1 MSHGKKKK
9 CMLILEIVY
18 FTTKTTDL
26 IPLPHSLKLNQIH
39 LLKQRDTLEY
49 WNCTDTSRG

>member
-39 LLKQRDTLEY
+39 LLIKRYIRILELH
-49 WNCTDTSRG
+49 